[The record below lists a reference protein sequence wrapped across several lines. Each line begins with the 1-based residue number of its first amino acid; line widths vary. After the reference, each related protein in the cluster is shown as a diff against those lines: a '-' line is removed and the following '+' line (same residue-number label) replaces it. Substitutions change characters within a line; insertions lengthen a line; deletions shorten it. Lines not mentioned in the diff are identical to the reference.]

1 MFALGC
7 IQAQHCHT
15 GNCPT
20 GVTTQDAQRQKALV
34 VTDKSERVWR
44 FHENTLHALKELV
57 QAAGLNHP
65 CEITASHI
73 VRRTPSHAVRLLV
86 NLLGFVEPGALL
98 AAIEGRGAWP
108 HKVFEQ
114 YWPLSRSDSF
124 QPVALPLQKA
134 LEPMA

>member
-1 MFALGC
+1 
-7 IQAQHCHT
+7 
-15 GNCPT
+15 
-20 GVTTQDAQRQKALV
+20 VTTQDPHRQKALV
-34 VTDKSERVWR
+34 VTDKAERVWR

-73 VRRTPSHAVRLLV
+73 VRRIPSHEVRLLV
-86 NLLGFVEPGALL
+86 TLLGFVAPGALIE
-98 AAIEGRGAWP
+98 AIEGRTPWP

-124 QPVALPLQKA
+124 QPVALPMQKA
-134 LEPMA
+134 LEPTA